1 MPIFPRKSVAN
12 VTQLAEELKDLVA
25 DYVKQETVE
34 PAKQLGWNFGYSL
47 LAGILLGNGFV
58 LLMLAVVRAAQTELV
73 ARVAP
78 DAGIGSYWSLLP
90 YGIAFVVGLVVVI
103 VAFALVQRSR
113 TAASRSSSGGSHRFA
128 GGADGGSS
136 NGRR

>member
-1 MPIFPRKSVAN
+1 VPIFPRKSVAN
-12 VTQLAEELKDLVA
+12 VTQLAEELKDLVV

-78 DAGIGSYWSLLP
+78 EAGIGSYWSLLP
-90 YGIAFVVGLVVVI
+90 YGIAFVVGLVVVV
-103 VAFALVQRSR
+103 VAFTLVQRSR
-113 TAASRSSSGGSHRFA
+113 TAALRSSSGGAHRTRA
-128 GGADGGSS
+128 AHDGRSRH
-136 NGRR
+136 GRR